1 MQFVADSEPRLA
13 AACRGAEAG
22 TGVGVLRV
30 DLPSVGSDPE
40 DPRMPGALHAT
51 RASGN
56 AQEISTGDVGQ
67 VGDSTIRAA
76 HRISHS
82 AAAPPGQHR
91 SSVRDPARQAKIVV
105 DI

>member
-1 MQFVADSEPRLA
+1 MQFVADSKPRLA
-13 AACRGAEAG
+13 AACRGAVAD

-40 DPRMPGALHAT
+40 DPRMPGRASRGA

-56 AQEISTGDVGQ
+56 AQEIPTGRGT
-67 VGDSTIRAA
+67 GRRLN
-76 HRISHS
+76 HPCR
-82 AAAPPGQHR
+82 PPDQPLRRRPTGQHR
-91 SSVRDPARQAKIVV
+91 SSVRDPAGQAEIIV